1 MSVVVHSLNYAEQ
14 FSPVLLPIM
23 IQEALTSPFIVPNVK
38 WLGAKTFHFTQMST
52 SGYKNHARTGGWNRG
67 KITQQDFEFTVN
79 VSRDIE
85 FLVDKAD
92 VDETN
97 YIASAQNVAM
107 VFQKTQAVPEK
118 DAYFFSK
125 VATTAKSLGSAYS
138 SSTAISTYSVEN
150 VLTKIKSV
158 IAKVKRYRRSL
169 VVYVRSAV
177 MDLLELSTQLQ
188 RKVEMTVIPDGGI
201 GIETR
206 YTMIDGVP
214 ILEAIDEDRFFDKFN
229 FNPTN
234 GGFEPIA
241 KVEAVYAQTSDQQ
254 IDEDKTYYTR
264 SGEEGAYVYT
274 KVASPVVANIGSY
287 YELTNTPVEG
297 SKKINVLAA
306 STETVVTV
314 PKISSIYFFAPGAHT
329 LGDGWLFQQRE
340 DYDTFIFPNG
350 KDGQIDSIAVDIDTT
365 EYTTD

>member
-1 MSVVVHSLNYAEQ
+1 
-14 FSPVLLPIM
+14 
-23 IQEALTSPFIVPNVK
+23 
-38 WLGAKTFHFTQMST
+38 MST
-52 SGYKNHARTGGWNRG
+52 SGYKNHSRTGGWNRG

-125 VATTAKSLGSAYS
+125 VATTAKSLGAAYS

-150 VLTKIKSV
+150 VLTKIKGV
-158 IAKVKRYRRSL
+158 IAKVKRYRRRL

-177 MDLLELSTQLQ
+177 MDLLELSTQFKRQ
-188 RKVEMTVIPDGGI
+188 VEMTVIPDGGI

-214 ILEAIDEDRFFDKFN
+214 ILEAIDEDRFYDKFN

-241 KVEAVYAQTSDQQ
+241 QVLPTYSKTNDQA
-254 IDEDKTYYTR
+254 IVAGKTYYTQ
-264 SGEEGAYVYT
+264 SGDAGAYVYT
-274 KVASPVVANIGSY
+274 EVEEPNENSLNSY